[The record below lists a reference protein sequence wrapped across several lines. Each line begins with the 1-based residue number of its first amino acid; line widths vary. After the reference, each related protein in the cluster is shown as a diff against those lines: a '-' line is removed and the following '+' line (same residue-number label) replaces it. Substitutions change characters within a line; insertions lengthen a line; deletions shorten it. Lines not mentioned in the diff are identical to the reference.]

1 MRSMEAYPRAAME
14 RAMKVQDVML
24 QAMAKKITWW
34 QAAEILGISDRHMRR
49 WRERYVEEGYNGL
62 FDRRRG
68 KPSRRRVP
76 VATVEKVF
84 ALYRE
89 KYFDLNVQH
98 FHEKLQAEHG
108 IELSYTWVKQALQG
122 AGLVARGRKR
132 GVHRKRRERRPLPGM
147 LLHIDGSRHQWF
159 QDERW
164 YDLIVIL
171 DDATSEIYYAQLV
184 EEESTATV
192 MAGLREV
199 IERKGVFC
207 ALYSDRGSHFWLTP
221 KVGGKVDYHRRT
233 QVGRALHELGVQMI
247 PAYSPQA
254 RGRSERNFGTWQG
267 RLPQELRLRQL
278 GTLEAANRFLRED
291 YIAEFNRRFQVA
303 PRQRGNAFVPCRSR
317 DLERIFSLQFERS
330 VNRDNTVSFQ
340 NLSLQIERV
349 RWRATLAGCQVVV
362 HQHLDGTLSL
372 THGPHC
378 WAARRRRS
386 TLAAQSFYRAEQGK
400 GNSPLPLQPHP
411 QNQPNPSGEGTTLKP
426 DISLATKTG
435 HFNLLPTA
443 IIEKS
448 RCLFPEC
455 WSGATARALHV
466 LYGTLPANEVRLTPD
481 LHRADIS
488 HSAL

>member
-62 FDRRRG
+62 LDRRRG

-84 ALYRE
+84 GLYRE

-122 AGLVARGRKR
+122 AGLMERGRKR
-132 GVHRKRRERRPLPGM
+132 GAHRKRRERRPLPGM

-171 DDATSEIYYAQLV
+171 DDATSEIYYAPLV

-199 IERKGVFC
+199 IERKGVFGG
-207 ALYSDRGSHFWLTP
+207 LYSERASHFWLTP

-254 RGRSERNFGTWQG
+254 RGRSERSFSTWQG
-267 RLPQELRLRQL
+267 RLPQELRLHQIAS
-278 GTLEAANRFLRED
+278 LEAANVFLREH

-303 PRQRGNAFVPCRSR
+303 ATQRGNAFSACRGR
-317 DLERIFSLQFERS
+317 DLDLVFSLQFERA

-340 NLSLQIERV
+340 NLNLQIEAV
-349 RWRATLAGCQVVV
+349 RWRASLAGCTVRV
-362 HQHLDGTLSL
+362 HQHLDGTLTI
-372 THGPHC
+372 THGPQ
-378 WAARRRRS
+378 RLGRYS
-386 TLAAQSFYRAEQGK
+386 AEG
-400 GNSPLPLQPHP
+400 
-411 QNQPNPSGEGTTLKP
+411 
-426 DISLATKTG
+426 
-435 HFNLLPTA
+435 NLLSPKSAVSQVVEKTRAGKVPKPT
-443 IIEKS
+443 
-448 RCLFPEC
+448 FPPRLEIPQ
-455 WSGATARALHV
+455 SARDSHFPTTSATA
-466 LYGTLPANEVRLTPD
+466 G
-481 LHRADIS
+481 
-488 HSAL
+488 

>member
-1 MRSMEAYPRAAME
+1 MDSYPKAAME

-24 QAMAKKITWW
+24 QAMANKITWW

-49 WRERYVEEGYNGL
+49 IRERYQEDGYNGL

-76 VATVEKVF
+76 LATVEKVF

-98 FHEKLQAEHG
+98 FHEKLEAEHG

-132 GVHRKRRERRPLPGM
+132 GVHRKRRARRPLPGM

-184 EEESTATV
+184 EEESTMTV
-192 MAGLREV
+192 MAGLKEV

-247 PAYSPQA
+247 PAYAPEA

-267 RLPQELRLRQL
+267 RLPQELRLRQIR
-278 GTLEAANRFLRED
+278 TREAANQFLREH
-291 YIAEFNRRFQVA
+291 YIDEFNRRFQMTPA
-303 PRQRGNAFVPCRSR
+303 QRGNAFVPCRSR
-317 DLERIFSLQFERS
+317 DLERIFSLQFERT

-340 NLSLQIERV
+340 NLSLQLERV
-349 RWRATLAGCQVVV
+349 GWRGTLAGCQVTV
-362 HQHLDGTLSL
+362 HQHLNGTLSI
-372 THGPHC
+372 THGPLRLGHYTAHGVALANAKT
-378 WAARRRRS
+378 AARRAMEKTRG
-386 TLAAQSFYRAEQGK
+386 GK
-400 GNSPLPLQPHP
+400 VQNPTFPPRLEIP
-411 QNQPNPSGEGTTLKP
+411 QTTR
-426 DISLATKTG
+426 DS
-435 HFNLLPTA
+435 HFPTA
-443 IIEKS
+443 
-448 RCLFPEC
+448 P
-455 WSGATARALHV
+455 TAA
-466 LYGTLPANEVRLTPD
+466 G
-481 LHRADIS
+481 
-488 HSAL
+488 

>member
-1 MRSMEAYPRAAME
+1 MDFYPKAAME

-24 QAMAKKITWW
+24 QAMAKKLTWW

-49 WRERYVEEGYNGL
+49 WRERYEEEGYNGL
-62 FDRRRG
+62 MDRRRG

-76 VATVEKVF
+76 LATVEKVF

-184 EEESTATV
+184 EEESTQTV
-192 MAGLREV
+192 MAGLKEV

-233 QVGRALHELGVQMI
+233 QVGRALQELGVQMI
-247 PAYSPQA
+247 PAYSPEA
-254 RGRSERNFGTWQG
+254 RGRSERSFGTWQG
-267 RLPQELRLRQL
+267 RLPQELRLHEI
-278 GTLEAANRFLRED
+278 GTLELANQFLREH
-291 YIAEFNRRFQVA
+291 YVAEFNQRFQVA
-303 PRQRGNAFVPCRSR
+303 AAQRGNAFVPCRSR
-317 DLERIFSLQFERS
+317 DLKLIFALQFERA

-340 NLSLQIERV
+340 NLSMQLERV
-349 RWRATLAGCQVVV
+349 GWRATLAGCQVTV

-372 THGPHC
+372 THGPHVLGRFN
-378 WAARRRRS
+378 A
-386 TLAAQSFYRAEQGK
+386 QGK
-400 GNSPLPLQPHP
+400 PLAKAITPTQRAVEKPLRGKVIKPTFP
-411 QNQPNPSGEGTTLKP
+411 PSLEIPPTER
-426 DISLATKTG
+426 DS
-435 HFNLLPTA
+435 HFPTA
-443 IIEKS
+443 
-448 RCLFPEC
+448 P
-455 WSGATARALHV
+455 TAAV
-466 LYGTLPANEVRLTPD
+466 G
-481 LHRADIS
+481 
-488 HSAL
+488 